1 MSPNSV
7 YGTALFLQDI
17 ETRLK
22 EHFPGTEVFTGFRST
37 ARNGLALYAL
47 VDDVSTYV
55 VFDIFDC
62 MTKETYAEDA
72 ANLLI
77 DNIEKVLAW
86 RKNERS
92 NRESNA

>member
-1 MSPNSV
+1 MRPNSV

-17 ETRLK
+17 ETCLK

-55 VFDIFDC
+55 VFDIFDR
-62 MTKETYAEDA
+62 TTEETYAEDV

-77 DNIEKVLAW
+77 DHIEEVLAR
-86 RKNERS
+86 RKNEFHS
-92 NRESNA
+92 